1 MNFRELD
8 DYIGLLS
15 TGDSVKLGSA
25 NLLLQTIEHM
35 KYPQYRQIF
44 FPIRAYT
51 YTPQDLPTS
60 AHFVHG
66 EVFELCYVMRGQV
79 RYTVEGNEITVRDNS
94 LLIVGRSVVH
104 VVESMSTDARTVFFS
119 IGDQLLRTPFIH
131 MIDRLPD
138 LREVFRGNVPWIMHS
153 FGEDIL
159 ADFYGKQMCCAF
171 FEPDSYSDLTLQ
183 LLMLLFLSQIQRVNQ
198 STPKRSPNGIDGD
211 INRIARYVQMHYRT
225 VTSEEVARRFGYTE
239 NYISRALKAHFGM
252 GFVKFRNH
260 QCLQAASA
268 LLLTSEL
275 TLSQIAER
283 VGLSSASHLHRLFT
297 QAYQMTPQQYRER
310 PEAFVDGKVPYEF
323 KTET

>member
-1 MNFRELD
+1 
-8 DYIGLLS
+8 
-15 TGDSVKLGSA
+15 
-25 NLLLQTIEHM
+25 
-35 KYPQYRQIF
+35 
-44 FPIRAYT
+44 
-51 YTPQDLPTS
+51 
-60 AHFVHG
+60 
-66 EVFELCYVMRGQV
+66 MRGQV
-79 RYTVEGNEITVRDNS
+79 QYTVEGNEITVRDNS

-138 LREVFRGNVPWIMHS
+138 LREVFRGNVPWFMHS

-211 INRIARYVQMHYRT
+211 INRIARYIQMHYRT

-260 QCLQAASA
+260 QCLQAAGA

-297 QAYQMTPQQYRER
+297 QAYQMTPQQYREQNQ
-310 PEAFVDGKVPYEF
+310 PQAE
-323 KTET
+323 